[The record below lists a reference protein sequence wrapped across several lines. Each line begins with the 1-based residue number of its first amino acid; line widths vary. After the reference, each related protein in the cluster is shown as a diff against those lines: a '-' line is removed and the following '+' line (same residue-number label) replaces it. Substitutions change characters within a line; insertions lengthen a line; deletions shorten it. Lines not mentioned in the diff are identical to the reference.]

1 MAIEAINNN
10 AFNVNYLKDMK
21 RNISYN
27 QNSTNVSLFNSPM
40 ERSPQTDTLS
50 FKAKSNFQEV
60 SDKDLAIVDEQVKG
74 STPAWYDITKKH
86 TVKGNG
92 IDVNV
97 KDGLSGR
104 NVVGNICNQDVNLT
118 ISNSGLDLAKGKITG
133 TINGQNVK
141 LKYQA
146 TKNGLAIDG
155 LQQSDS
161 DLLTRLALIVSSKIY
176 DDIKTDSD
184 MAAAAIIT
192 GSI

>member
-1 MAIEAINNN
+1 M
-10 AFNVNYLKDMK
+10 
-21 RNISYN
+21 
-27 QNSTNVSLFNSPM
+27 
-40 ERSPQTDTLS
+40 
-50 FKAKSNFQEV
+50 
-60 SDKDLAIVDEQVKG
+60 
-74 STPAWYDITKKH
+74 
-86 TVKGNG
+86 
-92 IDVNV
+92 
-97 KDGLSGR
+97 
-104 NVVGNICNQDVNLT
+104 
-118 ISNSGLDLAKGKITG
+118 AKGKITG

-146 TKNGLAIDG
+146 TENGLAIDG